1 MLSVGQLRRLYE
13 SLVSSQT
20 RAAAAATWA
29 QTEVLTSTALKTLP
43 AAAQLSFR
51 QSIPFLEYHIRMT
64 VTHSLLPDKQ
74 IAVLPSEGPDLK
86 QSTFR
91 QHLIYLTNIQNS
103 QDEETSFLQTRVTIA
118 IREMFRKYR
127 GIGSL
132 HSNPSLLDQEP
143 EGQPG
148 NPRGL
153 LQEDPKDPAWKT
165 ALRRVATPDQHQPDL
180 PSGSCSIDGHSSIQA
195 QATPTC

>member
-1 MLSVGQLRRLYE
+1 
-13 SLVSSQT
+13 
-20 RAAAAATWA
+20 
-29 QTEVLTSTALKTLP
+29 
-43 AAAQLSFR
+43 
-51 QSIPFLEYHIRMT
+51 MT

-103 QDEETSFLQTRVTIA
+103 QDEETSFLADESHHPGDVQEVQRHWVSA
-118 IREMFRKYR
+118 
-127 GIGSL
+127 L
-132 HSNPSLLDQEP
+132 QPLLDQEP

-148 NPRGL
+148 NPRGP

-180 PSGSCSIDGHSSIQA
+180 PSGSCSTDGHSSIQA